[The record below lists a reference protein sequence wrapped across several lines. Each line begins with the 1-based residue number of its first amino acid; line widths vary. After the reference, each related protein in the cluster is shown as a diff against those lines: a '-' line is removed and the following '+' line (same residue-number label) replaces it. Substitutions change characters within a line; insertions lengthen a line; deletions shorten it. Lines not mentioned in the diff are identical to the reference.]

1 MNKILPVCFGNAKIL
16 VKTLKN
22 SKFEPKIFSEI
33 AATLRLNANKDPFE
47 NAFTVLGVICSK
59 SKEPICQ
66 RPTCENFVKNLTR
79 VKKIAYNF
87 IKNEALEQVFSSEFC
102 EIFKNAFFTGKSS
115 SISTQILYYRFKES
129 ANFLYYTRKNL
140 TIA

>member
-59 SKEPICQ
+59 SKQPVC
-66 RPTCENFVKNLTR
+66 
-79 VKKIAYNF
+79 
-87 IKNEALEQVFSSEFC
+87 
-102 EIFKNAFFTGKSS
+102 
-115 SISTQILYYRFKES
+115 
-129 ANFLYYTRKNL
+129 
-140 TIA
+140 